1 MAAVAVILPPDAE
14 RLLTGLV
21 RVGALDPE
29 RVEEVSRQ
37 FLEACPNGDAIL
49 LADHLTQTGL
59 LTAFQ
64 AERALVEG
72 PEKLELGH
80 YLLIEPVGSGSV
92 GTAFRAISRTDGQ
105 RYAVRVLPL
114 RSSWRVLQARKRLET
129 FAALPEH
136 PAIVPFSDVGSAAGR
151 HYLAWPWADGQT
163 FDRLVLKNGPL
174 APTVAARLFAELAD
188 GLHILHA
195 AGLPHGLLR
204 PRSLLLGHDRQPR
217 LLDLGLGGILA
228 DSVADERSMVDT
240 LALASG
246 SAAMADYTAPETL
259 LDPTVGSP
267 AADAYSFGCCLYFAL
282 TGFPPFPDE
291 RLSDKVVS
299 HQTRLPVPVSSLN
312 PSVPPPL
319 ADLLERL
326 MRKASDERPQNFA
339 DVRTELRAIAES
351 PEFTTEPTTSK
362 TVLTVQAEALAAL
375 GESAVVSL
383 AFTRRA
389 DLPPAS
395 DVINF
400 DDFPIERVTPPPEQN
415 EHEDE
420 DENATPAAAVARPPK
435 PPVPPT
441 TEKRLLAADAGANN
455 RPPVEIPPPPA
466 FDHKAARAARSLLF
480 WKKPTDTVQLS
491 IFGPPAVTPGQ
502 RTKLIVYAHLPEAFS
517 GVATLCRALNPDAEL
532 LGSGYIQRL
541 IPRDSPV
548 QLHLTVGEGS
558 VPKPL
563 VDLTWTG
570 QTQPRSFDVLMPRE
584 SAAGWTAAMLSAGW
598 ERQKV
603 AEVPFQVLVNAVRE
617 SRPGG

>member
-1 MAAVAVILPPDAE
+1 MTAVAVPLPPDAE

-21 RVGALDPE
+21 RVGAFDPE
-29 RVEEVSRQ
+29 RIEEVGRQ
-37 FLEACPNGDAIL
+37 FLEACPNGDATL
-49 LADHLTQTGL
+49 LADHLAQTGL

-72 PEKLELGH
+72 PEKLELGR

-92 GTAFRAISRTDGQ
+92 GTTFRAVSRADSQ

-129 FAALPEH
+129 FATLPEH
-136 PAIVPFSDVGSAAGR
+136 PAIVPFTDVDSAAGR

-174 APTVAARLFAELAD
+174 TPMVATRLFAELAD
-188 GLHILHA
+188 GLHVLHT
-195 AGLPHGLLR
+195 AGIPHGLLR

-259 LDPTVGSP
+259 LDPTIGSP
-267 AADAYSFGCCLYFAL
+267 SADAYSFGCCLYFAL

-299 HQTRLPVPVSSLN
+299 HQTRSPVPVSSYN

-319 ADLLERL
+319 TDLLERL

-339 DVRTELRAIAES
+339 DVRTELRAIAELS
-351 PEFTTEPTTSK
+351 ESSAEPTASK
-362 TVLTVQAEALAAL
+362 AVLTVQAEALAAL
-375 GESAVVSL
+375 GESTVVSL

-400 DDFPIERVTPPPEQN
+400 DDFPIKRVAPPLEQD
-415 EHEDE
+415 EDE
-420 DENATPAAAVARPPK
+420 DAPPAPAVIRSPK
-435 PPVPPT
+435 LPVPPT
-441 TEKRLLAADAGANN
+441 TEKRLLAADAGANS

-491 IFGPPAVTPGQ
+491 VFGPPTITPGQ
-502 RTKLIVYAHLPEAFS
+502 RAKLLVYAHLPEAFS
-517 GVATLCRALNPDAEL
+517 GVATLCRALNPDTEL

-541 IPRDSPV
+541 IPRDSPM
-548 QLHLTVGEGS
+548 QLHLTVGDGS

-617 SRPGG
+617 SRPGR